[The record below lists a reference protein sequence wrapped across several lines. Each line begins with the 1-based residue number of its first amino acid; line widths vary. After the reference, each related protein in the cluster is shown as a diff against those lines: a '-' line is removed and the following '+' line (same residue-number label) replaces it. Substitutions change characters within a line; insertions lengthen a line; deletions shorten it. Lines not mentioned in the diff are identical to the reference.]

1 MSNIQ
6 EQLLELSRTTDLS
19 RIPLRKIAELI
30 KRPEISPSLV
40 QHHLNRLEKRGLLF
54 IDRKQKTQRHGERH
68 LSVNVLPDGR
78 EIAYIPFKHFKVID
92 VDGCKAVIE
101 IMQPKLNRSKNT
113 PKPNVESEESL

>member
-40 QHHLNRLEKRGLLF
+40 KHHFKRLEKRGLLF
-54 IDRKQKTQRHGERH
+54 VDRKQKTQKHGERH

-113 PKPNVESEESL
+113 HKPNVESEESL